1 MPTTKLKNQDQ
12 KLEVKEQEPEL
23 KGTLYAVLALGAF
36 IIISWFIVWGLFVG
50 R

>member
-12 KLEVKEQEPEL
+12 KVEVQEQEPEL
-23 KGTLYAVLALGAF
+23 KGTLYAVLGLGAF